1 MKAGK
6 LFDELEMWKQAGQC
20 YFSGKDF
27 DLAKESFEKAGMEK
41 QVGESLFMLERYRD
55 AAAFFDKS

>member
-1 MKAGK
+1 
-6 LFDELEMWKQAGQC
+6 MWKQAGQC